1 MNAIA
6 FSLWGSIPMYCQG
19 ATRNAELMPK
29 IYPGWKA
36 VFYVDHKTVDP
47 LLVHKLVDLKADV
60 RGFTCSNGMFA
71 RFFAAE
77 DPQFERVIFR
87 DTDSRISERE
97 AKAVA
102 EWIKSDKRAHVIAD
116 HPHHTPV
123 MGGGMWGIKSRFE
136 VGRLIDQCESSKM
149 KCDRNIIYNSDQIW
163 LRDVVWPI
171 IKDDCLIHDFC
182 YHDRRTGA
190 RPFPAKFGDMRFV
203 GEVFNEKDEPRS
215 FDASMRMNWMTP

>member
-1 MNAIA
+1 
-6 FSLWGSIPMYCQG
+6 
-19 ATRNAELMPK
+19 MPK
-29 IYPGWKA
+29 IYPGWKM
-36 VFYVDHKTVDP
+36 VVYIDQHVPEGCV
-47 LLVHKLVDLKADV
+47 KAL
-60 RGFTCSNGMFA
+60 RNLGCELRAPSENNGMFR
-71 RFFAAE
+71 RFRVAE

-123 MGGGMWGIKSRFE
+123 MGGGLWGIKSRFE
-136 VGRLIDQCESSKM
+136 IGKLIDQCEWSKI
-149 KCDRNIIYNSDQIW
+149 KGDRSVIYNSDQLW
-163 LRDVVWPI
+163 LRDVIWPL

-182 YHDRRTGA
+182 YHDRRPGA